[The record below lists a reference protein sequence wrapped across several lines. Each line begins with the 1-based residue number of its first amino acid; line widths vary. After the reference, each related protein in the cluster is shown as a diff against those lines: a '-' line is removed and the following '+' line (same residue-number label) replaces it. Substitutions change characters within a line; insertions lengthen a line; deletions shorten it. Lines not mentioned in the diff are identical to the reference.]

1 MATRFPIK
9 IIKNFLTKEQHLF
22 IKDKFNDLPW
32 FFNEE
37 NYKAKPDNN
46 FMFTHMFLHEGQSTS
61 NYYDA
66 LILPI
71 VLKLKSVIKFE
82 NLLRIKGNLY
92 TNQNKSIEHVLHR
105 DIENTSNKYTI
116 GIYHINT
123 CNGYTKVGNKKIQSL
138 ENQMILFDNKEK
150 HCGSV
155 QTDTQ
160 RRMLI
165 NFIIQ

>member
-1 MATRFPIK
+1 MAKRFPIK
-9 IIKNFLTKEQHLF
+9 VIKNFLSKEQHLF
-22 IKDKFNDLPW
+22 IKNKFNELPW
-32 FFNEE
+32 FFNSE
-37 NYKAKPDNN
+37 NYKTKPDNN
-46 FMFTHMFLHEGQSTS
+46 FMFNHSFLYDGESTS

-71 VLKLKSVIKFE
+71 VLKLKSIVKFE
-82 NLLRIKGNLY
+82 NLLRVKGNMY
-92 TNQNKSIEHVLHR
+92 TNQNKFVEHVSHR
-105 DIENTSNKYTI
+105 DIENTSSNYII
-116 GIYHINT
+116 GVYHINT
-123 CNGYTKVGNKKIQSL
+123 CNGYTKVGSKKITSL

>member
-1 MATRFPIK
+1 MF
-9 IIKNFLTKEQHLF
+9 NHSFL
-22 IKDKFNDLPW
+22 
-32 FFNEE
+32 
-37 NYKAKPDNN
+37 Y
-46 FMFTHMFLHEGQSTS
+46 EGQSTS

-82 NLLRIKGNLY
+82 NLIRVKGNLY
-92 TNQNKSIEHVLHR
+92 TNQNKFIEHVSHK
-105 DIENTSNKYTI
+105 DIENTSDDYII

-123 CNGYTKVGNKKIQSL
+123 CNGYTKVGNKKIISL